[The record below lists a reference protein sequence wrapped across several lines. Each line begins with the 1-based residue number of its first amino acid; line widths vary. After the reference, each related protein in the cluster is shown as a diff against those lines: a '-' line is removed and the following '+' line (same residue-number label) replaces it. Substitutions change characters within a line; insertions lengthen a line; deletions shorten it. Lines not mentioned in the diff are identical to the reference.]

1 MSSIIVTF
9 KVDIGKK
16 TPDQNTVGEGLC
28 LIVFNPSRALEQI
41 NLIYIKSTLYY
52 FKRLLYKSKDISEQG
67 SGLFFCF

>member
-41 NLIYIKSTLYY
+41 NLI
-52 FKRLLYKSKDISEQG
+52 FKVHYNQLCPCPKDMG
-67 SGLFFCF
+67 RGKGD